1 MRAVVAAAMVLV
13 SSASFGDKADKSGV
27 KTDKQPVEVEMRN
40 VDLHLTPDISVQ
52 IHHLRGRFIAEGA
65 RQIPYLDDPTSYSVT
80 IDTGE
85 VAIDLASLNA
95 MMTRTL
101 QGHSNVS
108 GLKITIDEEGRLRQR
123 GTVKKGIPV
132 PFDVKAQTS
141 VTPDGKIRV
150 HSESVKGF
158 GVPVNPLLKAFGIE
172 LDDLLKV
179 DPGRGISVQ
188 GNDLILDPTRLL
200 PPPAMH
206 GTITA
211 VRIEHNAM
219 VQTFGSGAR
228 RPVDVR
234 QADDDRD
241 RSRAHRRR
249 PKGSVRLLRRSLE
262 RCPDSRLLE
271 GDARARTQS
280 AHAGLQRSLA
290 RSEVKRQRAQVRSR
304 AARREER
311 DGSVLGRPRRRN
323 RRPCRQR
330 LVDSHSQGRSHQG
343 RD

>member
-1 MRAVVAAAMVLV
+1 MRAVGLAIVV
-13 SSASFGDKADKSGV
+13 SLSIASSGV

-40 VDLHLTPDISVQ
+40 VGLHLTPDISVQ
-52 IHHLRGRFIAEGA
+52 IHHLRGRFVAEGA

-108 GLKITIDEEGRLRQR
+108 GLKITIDEGGRLRQK

-132 PFDVKAQTS
+132 PFDVKAQAS

-172 LDDLLKV
+172 MDDLLKV

-219 VQTFGSGAR
+219 VQTFGSGAP
-228 RPVDVR
+228 RPLSPPATSKNFIYWRGGQLTFGKLTMTETDLELI
-234 QADDDRD
+234 DDDPKDPFDFSVD
-241 RSRAHRRR
+241 RWNDALTAGYSKVTPARGLKAHM
-249 PKGSVRLLRRSLE
+249 PDYNDLSPDQKSKDKG
-262 RCPDSRLLE
+262 
-271 GDARARTQS
+271 
-280 AHAGLQRSLA
+280 H
-290 RSEVKRQRAQVRSR
+290 K
-304 AARREER
+304 
-311 DGSVLGRPRRRN
+311 
-323 RRPCRQR
+323 
-330 LVDSHSQGRSHQG
+330 
-343 RD
+343 